1 MKRPRKEDVR
11 KVEEALVAA
20 HRLQEP
26 VQADPAFRRE
36 LMEHIRGL
44 GPTAAAERKEAPPWL
59 VPVWRFAAVTCV
71 VCILLF
77 FYALNTETSL
87 DFEVAEAIAGA
98 PSNLVIAQAFGGI

>member
-11 KVEEALVAA
+11 KVEEALIAA

-44 GPTAAAERKEAPPWL
+44 GSTEVEERREAPSWI

-77 FYALNTETSL
+77 FYAFNTETSL
-87 DFEVAEAIAGA
+87 DFEVAGAIAGA
-98 PSNLVIAQAFGGI
+98 PSNLIIAQAFGGI